1 MKLLPPA
8 LAALTLSL
16 LAVPTALA
24 MDQRQAD
31 AICAAWK
38 LDCPTGDAASTGPG
52 KGTGALECRVKGRP
66 VKEGPAVTCKARKAQ
81 TWGHWKANKKHGL
94 QVTMNPDGSW
104 AEERFEDGKLEG
116 RSVEYSAD
124 GVLLKDA
131 SFQAGKKHG
140 VERTYSE
147 DGTLASEEV
156 FDKGVKGKAPPLPT
170 KAATKAAQAPEEKPE
185 AGGKPSEEKKAEAP
199 AGEGGSRANTPQP

>member
-16 LAVPTALA
+16 LAAPAALA

-38 LDCPTGDAASTGPG
+38 LDCPTGDAATSTGPG

-66 VKEGPAVTCKARKAQ
+66 VKEGPAVTCKAGKAQ
-81 TWGHWKANKKHGL
+81 AWGDWKANKKHGL

-116 RSVEYSAD
+116 RSVEYSAA

-131 SFQAGKKHG
+131 HFQAGKKHG

-170 KAATKAAQAPEEKPE
+170 KATEVKPAAGEKPT
-185 AGGKPSEEKKAEAP
+185 EEKKAEAP
-199 AGEGGSRANTPQP
+199 AGEGGSQANTPQP